1 VFARI
6 GRIMLTTRGIPGRV
20 IGVEEFVVAA
30 SANRQWQKERIFL
43 APCIRLTF
51 RARQAASLTSPKG
64 KVIKKPKERPVEN
77 GIQAFFGKADTTVR
91 QKKEGVSKSPV
102 ASNTGS
108 IRLLATVANPIGEN
122 KPKKPV
128 LKLPE
133 TPSFQPVR
141 AAGTDLEFSDCL
153 KIREF
158 VLTCTSPTCD

>member
-1 VFARI
+1 
-6 GRIMLTTRGIPGRV
+6 MLTTWGILGRV

-30 SANRQWQKERIFL
+30 NANRQWQKERILL

-64 KVIKKPKERPVEN
+64 KVIKKSKERPVEN
-77 GIQAFFGKADTTVR
+77 GIQAFFGKADTTVK
-91 QKKEGVSKSPV
+91 QKREGVSKSPV

-108 IRLLATVANPIGEN
+108 TRLLATLDTVPNPIVEN

-128 LKLPE
+128 LKVPE

-158 VLTCTSPTCD
+158 VLTCTSQTHD